1 MPLIAAVVATH
12 NRPDL
17 LANRSLASIAL
28 QTRPPDYLIVVD
40 DSDLDTRRN
49 NAEIVAYLSPSC
61 TRTFYLENRRTPGAA
76 GAWNTALS
84 YLQDT
89 NPSVYA
95 AFLDDDDS
103 WTPTYLSQCEEAVLE
118 RGLDMVAAGLVF
130 HHSPDSDGDLL
141 DPPSSLNVSDL
152 LARNPHIQ
160 GSNLFVRLRKL
171 LEAGG
176 FDEALTSTT
185 DRDVCIR
192 IADLGAIEYGPLNE
206 HLVHH
211 FADND
216 HSRLS
221 MPGGDAKRSGLSY
234 FYRKYRGRMSDEQ
247 QVAFI
252 ERSRRLFDCD
262 PAEPTPV
269 HSSASPDSE
278 ESTAGGPLVLVV
290 GAITSP
296 HTDLVSRLM
305 KSLIERI
312 GSREDVRLKV
322 VLLENGNYDAASR
335 DALRGAVELA
345 SLRGLDVVV
354 KTLERQAND
363 AAAGVFAA
371 TQEQV
376 SQRKSIALSRTMLQH
391 YLFLEAKPLQG
402 AVAWILDDDLVLE
415 GLSYGPSRSLQA
427 QDIDYVSGIRR
438 LKETGAGVVL
448 CEVTGDPPVPFL
460 SCIRTQLIDLYH
472 NLHRLAVL
480 SPDAPFPNLSD
491 ENRLARLHNPDYYY
505 DLSSR
510 GTSHLELPFWYEAE
524 RGNLT
529 AEEVF
534 WEITARL
541 PGILS
546 GVQVFRPLVR
556 GAAGEVDSNLSP
568 SVNRGPATL
577 VFDLQALREFPNAV
591 PTVDGAVIRRS
602 DMVWSLLNHFAG
614 GRAVVQA
621 PMPVRQV
628 RGVVPRSEPDFATME
643 RDIHGYALYSSLK
656 DVLRQKAQVR
666 QDEGMLPWGRDL
678 LEFGDSEIELAIRL
692 YRRSLHE
699 RTVAFELS
707 YIRIMGVVSAIRR
720 LCQDDPSETQG
731 PWWLKAEE
739 YSEAAAKLR
748 SFVDSLASAYLDAH
762 LNDFKQRIA
771 ETDVTAIENFLSSL
785 PKTVE
790 RHRANTPLPVA
801 ELQQAAEDFV
811 RAEFG
816 TGPLTGL
823 GVGEEGVVLTDGRLV
838 YKYFHY
844 WKARDREHRVEFL
857 QSLADRLHR
866 YRTLPDLVEVRRRG
880 DHVVAVYPYEKGTGF
895 EGGYLE
901 GLLTLLRETR
911 QAGIACR
918 NIHPDNLLVTSSGL
932 KFIDYGSDIVPVS
945 ADESKQMY
953 RRAFLTYRFPFRS
966 DLKRLM
972 TKALTDASLPELTGL
987 DLFLRA
993 LNPRGLDELYYRPM
1007 ADLVSSEGPGAV
1019 LDYGCGGGR
1028 LTEELSLQGIRA
1040 IGYDPDPVSIALRLE
1055 HGSLATYGGRELLDQ
1070 LLAEDTRFDA
1080 VVCGRVLCT
1089 IADDREFQAV
1099 VRDLRRFVADSGTA
1113 LVAVCNPFHLSSAS
1127 TELGEKHLPA
1137 SSRYEDTFVYEKTV
1151 AINGNRRRDVHRSY
1165 STYRRAFAK
1174 AGFRIEEVSE
1184 FDGVDTNSLLPVS
1197 DHLAFR
1203 LTPTRT
1209 EAPRISLLIKTCLME
1224 WRMIERMVRHQV
1236 GQLESPV
1243 QFAEKVVVVDTL
1255 EGQFARQYDLP
1266 DPGAHRAAMERLLE
1280 DGVVDRVV
1288 YAPTEPEVIRSIYR
1302 RWFGAES
1309 AESHSVNGQPLFTTL
1324 FGFESCTG
1332 DYVLQLDSD
1341 LLIARSDS
1349 SHDYL
1354 SEMVEVLRR
1363 DSKALFVPM
1372 SIWRPEPAPY
1382 SHEGPDG
1389 DWRVEV
1395 RGCMFDRQRLLSV
1408 LPVSNE
1414 VKQERFALG
1423 WHRAFDHFVA
1433 ATDYRSYRGGDPKTA
1448 FIHVPND
1455 RKTDQEEWL
1464 DVIGSVERGHVP
1476 ANQLERV
1483 ELTGSISDWTG
1494 PKRYEPFVFVIC
1506 GRNVEPG
1513 RFKRC
1518 FESLIA
1524 QEGVDWGAVVVDDAS
1539 TNGLG
1544 DYAHMLFADYAHRV
1558 TLVRNEHRRG
1568 GLFNTWNAVANFCA
1582 DPETVIITLDADDAL
1597 NMTVVRTLRWAR
1609 CFGSTRRPNRATRS
1623 GASAGGI

>member
-1 MPLIAAVVATH
+1 MVLMPSIAAVVATH
-12 NRPDL
+12 NRPEL
-17 LANRSLASIAL
+17 LANRSLASIAS
-28 QTRPPDYLIVVD
+28 QTRLPDYLIVVD
-40 DSDLDTRRN
+40 DSDLDARRT
-49 NAEIVAYLSPSC
+49 NAEIVGYLSILG
-61 TRTFYLENRRTPGAA
+61 TQKFYMENQRTAGAS

-84 YLQDT
+84 HLQDID
-89 NPSVYA
+89 PSVYV

-103 WTPTYLSQCEEAVLE
+103 WAPTYLSQCEEAVLE
-118 RGLDMVAAGLVF
+118 SRLDMAAAGLVF
-130 HHSPDSDGDLL
+130 HHSKGLDGYLL
-141 DPPSSLNVSDL
+141 DPPSRLNVSDL
-152 LARNPHIQ
+152 LVLNPHIQ
-160 GSNLFVRLRKL
+160 ASNMFVRLRKL

-185 DRDVCIR
+185 DRDLCIR
-192 IADLGAIEYGPLNE
+192 LTDLGTVDYGPLNE

-211 FADND
+211 YAEND
-216 HSRLS
+216 RPRLS
-221 MPGGDAKRSGLSY
+221 APGGDSKRAGLSY

-252 ERSRRLFDCD
+252 ERSQRLFACD
-262 PAEPTPV
+262 PSEPTPV
-269 HSSASPDSE
+269 PPTASHVSADGSAE
-278 ESTAGGPLVLVV
+278 GPLVVVV
-290 GAITSP
+290 GTITSP
-296 HTDLVSRLM
+296 NTHLVSRLFD
-305 KSLIERI
+305 SLVERF
-312 GSREDVRLKV
+312 GGHKDVTLKV
-322 VLLENGNYDAASR
+322 VVLENGGHDASCR
-335 DALRGAVELA
+335 DALREKVTQA
-345 SLRGLDVVV
+345 SQRGLEIVV
-354 KTLERQAND
+354 KTLEQQAVD
-363 AAAGVFAA
+363 TAAGVFAA
-371 TQEQV
+371 TQDQL
-376 SQRKSIALSRTMLQH
+376 SRQKSIALSRTMLQH

-402 AVAWILDDDLVLE
+402 AVVWILDDDLVLE
-415 GLSYGPSRSLQA
+415 GLSYGPSRSLHP

-438 LKETGAGVVL
+438 LKETGADVVL

-480 SPDAPFPNLSD
+480 SPDAPFPNLRD

-529 AEEVF
+529 AGEVF

-591 PTVDGAVIRRS
+591 PTVDGAAIRRS

-656 DVLRQKAQVR
+656 DLLRQKAQVR

-678 LEFGDSEIELAIRL
+678 LEFGDSEIELAISL

-699 RTVAFELS
+699 RAVAFELS

-739 YSEAAAKLR
+739 YSAAAAKLR

-771 ETDVTAIENFLSSL
+771 ETDVTAIENFLRSL

-790 RHRANTPLPVA
+790 RHRANTPLPLA
-801 ELQQAAEDFV
+801 DLQRAAEAYV
-811 RAEFG
+811 RAEFE
-816 TGPLTGL
+816 TGPLNSL

-857 QSLADRLHR
+857 QSLAGRLHG

-932 KFIDYGSDIVPVS
+932 KLIDYGSDIVPVS

-953 RRAFLTYRFPFRS
+953 RRVFLTYRFPFRS

-1028 LTEELSLQGIRA
+1028 LTEELSRQGIRA
-1040 IGYDPDPVSIALRLE
+1040 IGYDPDPVSIALRLK
-1055 HGSLATYGGRELLDQ
+1055 HGNLATYGGRELLDQ

-1165 STYRRAFAK
+1165 STYRRTFAK

-1184 FDGVDTNSLLPVS
+1184 FDGVDTNSLLPAS

-1203 LTPTRT
+1203 LTPART
-1209 EAPRISLLIKTCLME
+1209 EAPRVSLLIKTCLME

-1255 EGQFARQYDLP
+1255 EGPFARQYDLP
-1266 DPGAHRAAMERLLE
+1266 DPGGHRAAMEHLLE

-1288 YAPTEPEVIRSIYR
+1288 YAPTEPEVIRSTYR
-1302 RWFGAES
+1302 IWFGSES
-1309 AESHSVNGQPLFTTL
+1309 AESHSVNGQPLFATL

-1341 LLIARSDS
+1341 LLIARGDS

-1363 DSKALFVPM
+1363 DPKALFVPM

-1395 RGCMFDRQRLLSV
+1395 RGCMFDWQRLQSV

-1414 VKQERFALG
+1414 REQGRFALG

-1455 RKTDQEEWL
+1455 RKADQEEWL
-1464 DVIGSVERGHVP
+1464 DVIGSAERGHVP
-1476 ANQLERV
+1476 AIQLERV
-1483 ELTGSISDWTG
+1483 ELTGSISDWAG
-1494 PKRYEPFVFVIC
+1494 PKRYEPFVLVIC
-1506 GRNVEPG
+1506 ARNVEPGRFKRCRAQPLFTNPVRIRVIG

-1524 QEGVDWGAVVVDDAS
+1524 QRGVDWGAVVVDDAS
-1539 TNGLG
+1539 ANGFG
-1544 DYAHMLFADYAHRV
+1544 DYAHMLFEDYAPQSRV
-1558 TLVRNEHRRG
+1558 TVWSL
-1568 GLFNTWNAVANFCA
+1568 
-1582 DPETVIITLDADDAL
+1582 
-1597 NMTVVRTLRWAR
+1597 
-1609 CFGSTRRPNRATRS
+1609 
-1623 GASAGGI
+1623 